1 MPASSRSPWETDLK
15 SYETNLKSQDGADF
29 FVRCWEP
36 DSRTKA
42 VIVLIHGLGEH
53 TGRYEH
59 VAQALSGA
67 GYALCGMDLRGHG
80 RSGGIRGHIPTLA
93 TAMQDIRELLI
104 FVTKRYPE
112 LPHFLYGHSMGGL
125 LTLAYTLQHKPAL
138 KGMIVTSPGLRSPLR
153 EQKGKVLLAK
163 ILGSLTPNTLI
174 VSGLDT
180 GGLARDAHVIQAYTT
195 DPLVHDRISL
205 GLGKG
210 LIKAVDD
217 VWEHAGEFSL
227 PLLMMHGTADRITY
241 AHGSQ
246 DFAALASKNNRDIS
260 LKLWDGFY
268 HELHNEHQKQDVFR
282 FMIDWLDEH
291 LQAAAS

>member
-1 MPASSRSPWETDLK
+1 MK
-15 SYETNLKSQDGADF
+15 SYEANLKSNDGTDF

-59 VAQALSGA
+59 VAQAMTGA

-80 RSGGIRGHIPTLA
+80 RSVGVRGHIPTLDI
-93 TAMQDIRELLI
+93 AMQDIREFLI

-112 LPHFLYGHSMGGL
+112 LPHFLYGQSMGGL
-125 LTLAYTLQHKPAL
+125 LILAYALQHKPVL
-138 KGMIVTSPGLRSPLR
+138 KGVIATSPGLRSPLR

-163 ILGSLTPNTLI
+163 ILGSLAPNALI

-180 GGLARDAHVIQAYTT
+180 GGLSGDAQVIQAYTT

-210 LIKAVDD
+210 LLKAADY

-227 PLLMMHGTADRITY
+227 PLLLMHGTADPITY
-241 AHGSQ
+241 AHGSEG
-246 DFAALASKNNRDIS
+246 FAALASKNNRDVT
-260 LKLWDGFY
+260 LKLWDGLY
-268 HELHNEHQKQDVFR
+268 HELHNEPQKQDVLR
-282 FMIDWLDEH
+282 FMTAWLDAH
-291 LQAAAS
+291 LQPAAS

>member
-1 MPASSRSPWETDLK
+1 MPASSRSLWETDVK
-15 SYETNLKSQDGADF
+15 SYEANLKSDDGTDF

-59 VAQALSGA
+59 VAQALTGA

-80 RSGGIRGHIPTLA
+80 RSGGVRGHIPTLDV
-93 TAMQDIRELLI
+93 AMRDIREFLI

-112 LPHFLYGHSMGGL
+112 LFHFLYGHSMGGL
-125 LTLAYTLQHKPAL
+125 LTLAYALQHKPVL
-138 KGMIVTSPGLRSPLR
+138 KGVIVTSPGLRSPLR
-153 EQKGKVLLAK
+153 EQKGKVLLAR
-163 ILGSLTPNTLI
+163 ILGSLTPNTLL
-174 VSGLDT
+174 VSGLDMS
-180 GGLARDAHVIQAYTT
+180 GLARDAQVIQAYTT

-210 LIKAVDD
+210 LIKAADD

-227 PLLMMHGTADRITY
+227 PLLLMHGTADRITY
-241 AHGSQ
+241 AHGSK
-246 DFAALASKNNRDIS
+246 DFAALASKHNRAVT

-268 HELHNEHQKQDVFR
+268 HELHNEPQKQDVFR
-282 FMIDWLDEH
+282 FMIDWLDAH
-291 LQAAAS
+291 IQPAAS

>member
-1 MPASSRSPWETDLK
+1 MK
-15 SYETNLKSQDGADF
+15 SYEANLKSQDGTDF

-36 DSRTKA
+36 DSRIKA
-42 VIVLIHGLGEH
+42 VVVLIHGLGEH

-59 VAQALSGA
+59 VAQALTGA

-80 RSGGIRGHIPTLA
+80 RSGGIRGHIPTLS
-93 TAMQDIRELLI
+93 TALQDIRELLI

-138 KGMIVTSPGLRSPLR
+138 KGMIVTGPGLRSPLR

-163 ILGSLTPNTLI
+163 ILGSLTPNTLL
-174 VSGLDT
+174 VSGLET
-180 GGLARDAHVIQAYTT
+180 GGLARDAQVIQAYTT

-210 LIKAVDD
+210 LLKAADD
-217 VWEHAGEFSL
+217 VWEHAREFSL
-227 PLLMMHGTADRITY
+227 PLLLMHGTADRITY
-241 AHGSQ
+241 AHGSK
-246 DFAALASKNNRDIS
+246 DFAALATNNNRDIT

-282 FMIDWLDEH
+282 FMIDWLDAH
-291 LQAAAS
+291 IQPAAS